1 MTEFEKMYYAKR
13 GQVLV
18 SNLLSRHF
26 EACYCDSK
34 EDALA
39 KALELIPENALVSWG
54 GTMSAQQ
61 IGLIDAIR
69 NGAYRTI
76 DRDSCKAIEE
86 REQAMKDALFCDAFL
101 MGANAMS
108 LDGQMVSIDGSG
120 NRIGALVFG
129 PKSVI
134 VIVGMNK
141 VADTLEEAIRR
152 ARTVA
157 APTNKQRFGGGTPC
171 AVTGVCGD
179 CKSETCICNHIVIT
193 RHGRPAGRIKF
204 IIVGEDLGF

>member
-1 MTEFEKMYYAKR
+1 MTEFEKMYYRKR
-13 GQVLV
+13 AEVLV
-18 SNLLSRHF
+18 KNLQSRHF
-26 EACYCDSK
+26 EAFYCDCAA
-34 EDALA
+34 DALE

-54 GTMSAQQ
+54 GAMSAQQ

-69 NGAYRTI
+69 SGAYRTI
-76 DRDSCKAIEE
+76 DRDKCETPEE
-86 REQAMKDALFCDAFL
+86 REQAMKDALFCDTFL

-108 LDGQMVSIDGSG
+108 IDGQMVSIDGTG
-120 NRIGALVFG
+120 NRIGALVYG

-141 VADTLEEAIRR
+141 VSDTLEEAIRR

-157 APTNKQRFGGGTPC
+157 APRNKQRFGGGTPC
-171 AVTGVCGD
+171 AVTGICGD

-193 RHGRPAGRIKF
+193 RHCRPVGRIKF
-204 IIVGEDLGF
+204 IVVGEDLGL

>member
-13 GQVLV
+13 GEVLV
-18 SNLLSRHF
+18 KNLQSRHF
-26 EACYCDSK
+26 EACYCDNA
-34 EDALA
+34 EEALA
-39 KALELIPENALVSWG
+39 KALEWIPEGDLVSWG
-54 GTMSAQQ
+54 GAMSAQQ

-69 NGAYRTI
+69 GGAYRTI
-76 DRDSCKAIEE
+76 DRDKCETPEE
-86 REQAMKDALFCDAFL
+86 REQAMNDALFCDTFL

-108 LDGQMVSIDGSG
+108 MDGEMVSIDGTG
-120 NRIGALVFG
+120 NRIGALVYG

-141 VADTLEEAIRR
+141 VADTLEDAVCR

-157 APTNKQRFGGGTPC
+157 APKNKQRFGGGTPC

-179 CKSETCICNHIVIT
+179 CKSEKCICNHIVIT
-193 RHGRPAGRIKF
+193 RHCRPVGRIKF
-204 IIVGEDLGF
+204 IIVGEDLGL

>member
-13 GQVLV
+13 AEVLV
-18 SNLLSRHF
+18 KNLHSRHF
-26 EACYCDSK
+26 EACYCDNA
-34 EDALA
+34 EEALA
-39 KALELIPENALVSWG
+39 KALEWIPEGDLVSWG
-54 GTMSAQQ
+54 GALSAQQ

-69 NGAYRTI
+69 GGAYRTI
-76 DRDSCKAIEE
+76 DRDKCETQEE
-86 REQAMKDALFCDAFL
+86 REQAMKDALFCDTFL

-108 LDGQMVSIDGSG
+108 MDGEMVSIDGTG
-120 NRIGALVFG
+120 NRIGALVYG

-141 VADTLEEAIRR
+141 VEDTLEEAVRR

-157 APTNKQRFGGGTPC
+157 APKNKQRFGGGTPC

-179 CKSETCICNHIVIT
+179 CKSEKCICNQIVIT
-193 RHGRPAGRIKF
+193 RHCRPMGRIKF
-204 IIVGEDLGF
+204 IIVGEDLGL

>member
-18 SNLLSRHF
+18 KSLQNRHF
-26 EACYCDSK
+26 EAYYCDNK
-34 EDALA
+34 QEALA
-39 KALELIPENALVSWG
+39 KALELIPEESLVSWG
-54 GTMSAQQ
+54 GAMSAQQ

-69 NGAYRTI
+69 GGNFRTI
-76 DRDSCKAIEE
+76 DRDKCETPEA
-86 REQAMKDALFCDAFL
+86 REQAMKDALFCDTFL

-108 LDGQMVSIDGSG
+108 IDGQMVSIDGTG
-120 NRIGALVFG
+120 NRIGALVYG

-141 VADTLEEAIRR
+141 VEDTLEEAVRR

-157 APTNKQRFGGGTPC
+157 APKNKQRFGDGTPC

-179 CKSETCICNHIVIT
+179 CKSEKCICNHIVIT
-193 RHGRPAGRIKF
+193 RHCRPVGRIKF
-204 IIVGEDLGF
+204 IVVGEDLGL